1 MEAAMI
7 IDDSPKLDTLSAAH
21 VRAETAKHAEA
32 PAPPPSAAGAAPAQ
46 TPTESSPV
54 DRKAIEQAIKKVQE
68 SLGHVDSSLKIEID
82 PDTDRVVV
90 KVLNDQNG
98 EIIRQIPSQ
107 EMVELAKRLDAM
119 QGIFLTKRT

>member
-1 MEAAMI
+1 
-7 IDDSPKLDTLSAAH
+7 
-21 VRAETAKHAEA
+21 
-32 PAPPPSAAGAAPAQ
+32 
-46 TPTESSPV
+46 
-54 DRKAIEQAIKKVQE
+54 
-68 SLGHVDSSLKIEID
+68 LGHVDSSLKIEID